1 MEEKITSKKTV
12 IEIVDKGP
20 IIITGDISVVGY
32 PSVKNYTEICRCGSS
47 TKLPYCSGA
56 HDQTDQDT

>member
-1 MEEKITSKKTV
+1 MEEKTTSKKTV

-32 PSVKNYTEICRCGSS
+32 PSVKNYTAICRCSNSS
-47 TKLPYCSGA
+47 TLPYCSGA
-56 HDQTDQDT
+56 HDTTDQDR